1 MLQIMGNENLKTKF
15 SRADSI
21 VFRKIAHESIL
32 VPIKC
37 RAGEAEQIYTL
48 NEVGA
53 RIWELVDGE
62 RTVEQIRD
70 IIVEEYEVS
79 AREAEK
85 DLIELLAQ
93 LEQIGALIAS

>member
-1 MLQIMGNENLKTKF
+1 MDEDCLKTKF
-15 SRADSI
+15 SRAHSI

-32 VPIKC
+32 VPIRR

-53 RIWELVDGE
+53 RIWELVDGD

-70 IIVEEYEVS
+70 IVVEEYEVS
-79 AREAEK
+79 TQEAEK
-85 DLIELLAQ
+85 DLIGLLAQ
-93 LEQIGALIAS
+93 LEQIGALDAS